1 MLLPLKRRV
10 TPLEHVAATEAEMS
24 SARACCC
31 NDASTTSRPNSM
43 CARLRICCLVLDHL
57 LVLRLIALLPTS
69 PFARRRLLNACAKR
83 AQRVRRHWKACGK
96 RSIHCR
102 YTHTHSNQTYPSRYT
117 HPSKYTHTHS
127 SSHSQNTYPSRYTHT
142 LKLALRQSTAEIN
155 SAQ

>member
-10 TPLEHVAATEAEMS
+10 TPLEHVAATEA
-24 SARACCC
+24 A
-31 NDASTTSRPNSM
+31 TTSRPNSM

-102 YTHTHSNQTYPSRYT
+102 YTHTHTQTKHTQADT
-117 HPSKYTHTHS
+117 HTQANTHTH
-127 SSHSQNTYPSRYTHT
+127 THA
-142 LKLALRQSTAEIN
+142 LKLALAKHIPKQIHTHTQARTETKHSGD
-155 SAQ
+155 